1 LKNYSQNK
9 KFLLVGVLSFLAV
22 TALPYLVS
30 FYSRVDPGLSRGY
43 ARFYGAGAAINDLAR
58 WYAHFLNRS
67 SAKPFNI
74 VGISADDY
82 SSKMLGQ
89 RWPFKRSAYAG
100 LIRVLDKE
108 GARVIG
114 FDLIFSGDSADKQD
128 DLELSSALKE
138 SSCRV
143 VLASAINYQNGTL
156 ISLPDDIRNS
166 AFAEGFINTPA
177 DPDEVI
183 RKLRDEFVDND
194 GKKYYSL
201 SVQTASAY
209 LDKPAKEI
217 AASIPRV
224 KLGEYLINYLFIP
237 GDRNRAGRDIVKT
250 VNLYQVLD
258 PAELGKLKKEYGE
271 DFLKG
276 SLAFVYPAGDM
287 AGDIKLTPFGKL
299 PGGITHING
308 AANIITG
315 RFLGANEL
323 IGFFLL
329 VVCFAAVFYI
339 LTRSGFIAG
348 ILLTLGMI
356 MAGLWLAVVS
366 IIHGI
371 FFDLSRP
378 VIFCAVFFAAGSLYK
393 YLYFFSQLLKIKSK
407 ATMDPLRGIFTL
419 RYFYY
424 QLELESK
431 KMYFNRDLYLVF
443 VRLGSFR
450 PETSGMNLNEL
461 KNLWQSILPV
471 ISVKDSFWSTY
482 SPEELVAGIY
492 CPASRIAP
500 TVKGISNG
508 LEVILKEKQ
517 VNAVVRAG
525 FVRYKRDYPVK
536 ELLFA
541 AFRDIGAK
549 PGEPRIFSD
558 NELAGMFKSQV
569 SQLSEGDKILDSLDQ
584 DIEEKNRELLG
595 LVENLSKEHARAKE
609 IFFQVI
615 TSLVNALEARD
626 PYTMGHSQRVCNYA
640 LRLADRLG
648 WNKEEKE
655 KLQKAALLHDLGKI
669 GIPDSILH
677 KTGRLTDEEFDFIKK
692 HEIIAVKILEPI
704 KDIADILDWIL
715 YHHERWDGKGYPHG
729 LGGNAIPLASQIIS
743 IADVFDALTTG
754 RDYKQALSYE
764 ESMGEI
770 VKNKGLQFKPELV
783 DVFVEEIK
791 AAKA

>member
-1 LKNYSQNK
+1 MKNYSQNK
-9 KFLLVGVLSFLAV
+9 KFLLIGFLSLLAV

-30 FYSRVDPGLSRGY
+30 FYSQFDPALSRGY
-43 ARFYGAGAAINDLAR
+43 ARLYGAGGAINDLAR
-58 WYAHFLNRS
+58 WYAHFLNKR

-74 VGISADDY
+74 VGVSADDY

-89 RWPFKRSAYAG
+89 RWPFKRSAYAQ
-100 LIRVLDKE
+100 LIRSLDKE
-108 GARVIG
+108 GARVIS
-114 FDLIFSGDSADKQD
+114 FDLIFSGDSTDKQD
-128 DLELSSALKE
+128 DLDLSAAMKE

-156 ISLPDDIRNS
+156 ISLQEDIRDS

-183 RKLRDEFVDND
+183 RKLRDEFVYND
-194 GKKYYSL
+194 REKYYSL
-201 SVQTASAY
+201 SVQTAAAY
-209 LDKPAKEI
+209 LGKSAREI
-217 AASIPRV
+217 TAGIPRV

-237 GDRNRAGRDIVKT
+237 GDRDKSGRDIVKT

-258 PAELGKLKKEYGE
+258 PAELVKLKKEYGAN
-271 DFLKG
+271 FLKG
-276 SLAFVYPAGDM
+276 SLVFVYPAGDM
-287 AGDIKLTPFGKL
+287 AGDIKVTPFGKL

-308 AANIITG
+308 AANILTG
-315 RFLGANEL
+315 RYLKANEF
-323 IGFFLL
+323 IGFLL
-329 VVCFAAVFYI
+329 LALCFAAVFYI
-339 LTRSGFIAG
+339 LARGSFIAG
-348 ILLTLGMI
+348 FLLMSGVIL
-356 MAGLWLAVVS
+356 AGLWLAVFL
-366 IIHGI
+366 ITRGI

-378 VIFCAVFFAAGSLYK
+378 VIFCWLFFISGSLYK
-393 YLYFFSQLLKIKSK
+393 YLYFLSQLLRIKSK

-424 QLELESK
+424 QLELESR
-431 KMYFNRDLYLVF
+431 KMYLNRDLYLVF
-443 VRLGSFR
+443 ARMGSFR
-450 PETSGMNLNEL
+450 AETSAMDLSGV
-461 KNLWQSILPV
+461 KNLWQSILPA
-471 ISVKDSFWSTY
+471 ISVKDSFWSMY
-482 SPEELVAGIY
+482 SQEDLVAGIF
-492 CPASRIAP
+492 CPASRIGPVAQSI
-500 TVKGISNG
+500 KNG
-508 LEVILKEKQ
+508 LEMVLKEKQ
-517 VNAVVRAG
+517 VNASIRMG
-525 FVRYKRDYPVK
+525 FLKYKRDYPVK

-541 AFRDIGAK
+541 AFKGLEGQTGGIKAFTD
-549 PGEPRIFSD
+549 GELSGIC
-558 NELAGMFKSQV
+558 KSGV
-569 SQLSEGDKILDSLDQ
+569 SQFNEGDKILDSLDQ

-595 LVENLSKEHARAKE
+595 LVESLSKEHARAKE

-655 KLQKAALLHDLGKI
+655 KLRKAALLHDLGKI

-677 KTGRLTDEEFDFIKK
+677 KTGRLSDEEFDFIKK

-743 IADVFDALTTG
+743 ICDVFDALTTG

-770 VKNKGLQFKPELV
+770 LKNKGIQFKPELV

-791 AAKA
+791 AAKV

>member
-1 LKNYSQNK
+1 MKNYSQNK
-9 KFLLVGVLSFLAV
+9 KFLLIGVLSFLAV
-22 TALPYLVS
+22 TLLPYFVS
-30 FYSRVDPGLSRGY
+30 FYSQIDTGFSRGY
-43 ARFYGAGAAINDLAR
+43 SRFYGIGGAINDLAR
-58 WYAHFLNRS
+58 WYAHFLNLN

-74 VGISADDY
+74 VGITADEY

-100 LIRVLDKE
+100 LIRILDKE

-114 FDLIFSGDSADKQD
+114 FDLIFSGDSTDKQD
-128 DLELSSALKE
+128 DLELSIAMKE

-143 VLASAINYQNGTL
+143 VLANAINYQNGTL
-156 ISLPDDIRNS
+156 ISLQDDIRAA
-166 AFAEGFINTPA
+166 AFAEGFINTPT

-183 RKLRDEFVDND
+183 RRIRDEFAYND
-194 GKKYYSL
+194 REKYYSL
-201 SVQTASAY
+201 SVQVASAY
-209 LDKPAKEI
+209 LDKPAGEI
-217 AASIPRV
+217 VSGIPHV
-224 KLGEYLINYLFIP
+224 KLGEYLINYLFVP

-250 VNLYQVLD
+250 VNLYRVLD
-258 PAELGKLKKEYGE
+258 PEELLKLKKEYG
-271 DFLKG
+271 DNFLKG
-276 SLAFVYPAGDM
+276 SLVFVYPAGDM

-308 AANIITG
+308 TANIITG
-315 RFLGANEL
+315 RFLKANDL
-323 IGFFLL
+323 ISFFLL
-329 VVCFAAVFYI
+329 FFCFAVVFYI
-339 LTRSGFIAG
+339 LSRSSFLAG
-348 ILLTLGMI
+348 LLLTLGVI
-356 MAGLWLAVVS
+356 MAGLWLAVALIMRGV
-366 IIHGI
+366 

-378 VIFCAVFFAAGSLYK
+378 VIFCTVFFAAGSLYK

-431 KMYFNRDLYLVF
+431 RMYFNRALYLVF
-443 VRLGSFR
+443 VRMGSFR
-450 PETSGMNLNEL
+450 PETEGMSLPEL
-461 KNLWQSILPV
+461 KGLWQSILPV

-482 SPEELVAGIY
+482 SAEELVAGIY
-492 CPASRIAP
+492 CPASRIGAI
-500 TVKGISNG
+500 VKGISNG
-508 LEVILKEKQ
+508 LEFVLKEKQ
-517 VNAVVRAG
+517 VNAAVQAG
-525 FVRYKRDYPVK
+525 FVKYKRDYPVK

-541 AFRDIGAK
+541 AFKDIGAK
-549 PGEPRIFSD
+549 PGEPRIFSEH
-558 NELAGMFKSQV
+558 ELAGMFRSQV
-569 SQLSEGDKILDSLDQ
+569 SQFSESDKILDSLDQ

-595 LVENLSKEHARAKE
+595 LVEKLSKEHARAKE

-648 WNKEEKE
+648 WDKEEKE
-655 KLQKAALLHDLGKI
+655 KLRKAALLHDLGKI

-677 KTGRLTDEEFDFIKK
+677 KPGGLTDEEFDFIKK
-692 HEIIAVKILEPI
+692 HEVIAVKILEPI
-704 KDIADILDWIL
+704 KDVADILDWIL

-729 LGGNAIPLASQIIS
+729 LGGNAIPLASQVIS

-764 ESMGEI
+764 ESMSEI
-770 VKNKGLQFKPELV
+770 VRGKGSQFKPELV

-791 AAKA
+791 AAQS